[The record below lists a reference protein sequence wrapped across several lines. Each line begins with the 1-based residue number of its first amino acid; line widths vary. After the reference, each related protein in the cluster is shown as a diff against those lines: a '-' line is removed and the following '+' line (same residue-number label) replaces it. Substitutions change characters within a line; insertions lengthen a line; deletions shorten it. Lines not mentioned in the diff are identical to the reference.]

1 MRCNFFMSENIN
13 GFILCEETSSNV
25 EFKVKGVDNK
35 NGFIIAE
42 GILQEGNEVNRNKR
56 SYPTAELVKAIN
68 SPRTRELVESGNLK
82 GEAGHPTDSSIV
94 RQTKIDPTLEQVWY
108 TKLWMDGDYVM
119 GHFTGTSNELG
130 RSFNEDLRRGQKPS
144 FSLRAVGSLV
154 NENGKMTVRNMQMIT
169 YDRVYF
175 PSHSKAYTQ
184 KIITS
189 EAVTPGMPKQDI
201 LVIDPH
207 DYFFEKSLE
216 IQNIIKQSNTVLAEN
231 TIVTKLTQA
240 EIQNY
245 IISESASV
253 KLALDSFNM
262 DYNSMKLQ
270 SDLRTVKMKTVFG
283 ETVYLDT
290 DSAIQKEMIN
300 AVSNYF

>member
-56 SYPTAELVKAIN
+56 SYPTAELAKAIN

-216 IQNIIKQSNTVLAEN
+216 IQN
-231 TIVTKLTQA
+231 
-240 EIQNY
+240 Y

-262 DYNSMKLQ
+262 DYNSMELQ

>member
-1 MRCNFFMSENIN
+1 MGCNFFMSENIN

-262 DYNSMKLQ
+262 DYNSMELQ

>member
-56 SYPTAELVKAIN
+56 SYPTAELAKAIN

-130 RSFNEDLRRGQKPS
+130 RSFNEDLRRGQQPS

-262 DYNSMKLQ
+262 DYNSMELQ

>member
-1 MRCNFFMSENIN
+1 MSENIN

-175 PSHSKAYTQ
+175 PSHSKAYTSR
-184 KIITS
+184 IVTT
-189 EAVTPGMPKQDI
+189 EAAVGKPSHDQRYYDI
-201 LVIDPH
+201 DKG
-207 DYFFEKSLE
+207 DYFFIKTDE
-216 IQNIIKQSNTVLAEN
+216 INHLAESGN
-231 TIVTKLTQA
+231 IVDL
-240 EIQNY
+240 E
-245 IISESASV
+245 ESIATPLSKEEV
-253 KLALDSFNM
+253 KN
-262 DYNSMKLQ
+262 
-270 SDLRTVKMKTVFG
+270 
-283 ETVYLDT
+283 
-290 DSAIQKEMIN
+290 
-300 AVSNYF
+300 